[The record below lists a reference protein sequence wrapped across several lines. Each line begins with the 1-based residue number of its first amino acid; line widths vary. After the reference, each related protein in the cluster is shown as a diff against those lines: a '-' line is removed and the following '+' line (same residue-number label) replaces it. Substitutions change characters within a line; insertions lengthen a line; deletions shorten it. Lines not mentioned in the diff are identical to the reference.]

1 MTFMTMMPGMVNSPE
16 TTLSAAI
23 DAVVTTIPVYDTSAL
38 PTATAALPN
47 MATIGTGVDA
57 ETILYTGKG
66 TGTLTGVT
74 RGYEGIAKAWDA
86 NTVVARYFVKEDLD
100 IVQNNLTDLDTRLKT
115 IMTEA
120 TVTFYVD
127 PAATG
132 TGDGLSW
139 TNACTTIQAAVNK
152 IPSVVN
158 HQVKILVRKGATA
171 YNETIS
177 ITNPVS
183 QAGLTS
189 SVITLEAEYYW
200 KGWNAS
206 SKTGKFDVATNDPH
220 YADRAQIA
228 AGDYV
233 FLMKYTTAGNQNTKP
248 TEYLSDTVASV
259 SGAEVTLTTNT
270 AKALDTSWYYV
281 ICKTQIAG
289 TSSFNAFYVDGLT
302 IRGFDFST
310 TATIIVST
318 LGARYALIDACI
330 FGSGCTGGAGRA
342 AYFSYL
348 WFTNCL
354 IKNISSQTGYQV
366 QAAWGCLVKLTQ
378 CALTG
383 SSSYYGLYL
392 LQPGYGIANYCYFD
406 THNRAVSATRGSN
419 GEVVGCTISSNS
431 TTGLFADFGSTIYQS
446 GNTNNATTPKNPASS
461 SDWSHIN

>member
-1 MTFMTMMPGMVNSPE
+1 MTMMPGMINSPE
-16 TTLSAAI
+16 TSLSAPI
-23 DAVVTTIPVYDTSAL
+23 DVDDTTIPVYDTSAF
-38 PTATAALPN
+38 PAATAALPN
-47 MATIGTGVDA
+47 LATIGTGVDA

-86 NTVVARYFVKEDLD
+86 DTVVARYIVKEDFD
-100 IVQNNLTDLDTRLKT
+100 IIQNNLTDIDTRFKT
-115 IMTEA
+115 VTTEA
-120 TVTFYVD
+120 TTTLYVD

-152 IPSVVN
+152 IPSIVN
-158 HQVKILVRKGATA
+158 HQVKILVRKGASA

-177 ITNPVS
+177 ITNAVTQP
-183 QAGLTS
+183 GLTS

-270 AKALDTSWYYV
+270 TKELDTAWYYV
-281 ICKTQIAG
+281 ICKTAIAG
-289 TSSFNAFYVDGLT
+289 TSLFNMFYVDGLT
-302 IRGFDFST
+302 VRGFDFST
-310 TATIIVST
+310 TATIIFST

-330 FGSGCTGGAGRA
+330 FGAGCTGAAARA
-342 AYFSYL
+342 AYFSFL
-348 WFTNCL
+348 WLTNCL
-354 IKNISSQTGYQV
+354 IKNTGAQTTYQL
-366 QAAWGCLVKLTQ
+366 QSAWGCLLKLTQ

-383 SSSYYGLYL
+383 TSSSYGLYL
-392 LQPGYGIANYCYFD
+392 LQPGYGIVNYCYFD
-406 THNRAVSATRGSN
+406 TQNTAVRAIRGSN

-431 TTGLFADFGSTIYQS
+431 GTGLYTDFGSTIYQS
-446 GNTNNATTPKNPASS
+446 GNTNNATTPKTPASS